1 MVKKLIK
8 YEFIA
13 YARTMLPM
21 IVILFG
27 VSLLNRFVQLFEN
40 RSEIYSIVFGS
51 SVAALVITMLVCVF
65 MTVFVGITRFY
76 KNLFTLEGYLSF
88 TLPVTASQH
97 IFVKV
102 LVATV
107 FSVIS
112 LVSIIL
118 SASIATLGEVLVEVF
133 KAIGYLAK
141 EYFNFCGGI
150 NGAFYIVEAVVCLLV
165 MTISGF
171 MLFYACIA
179 IGQLAKKNRVLSAF
193 GTYFAYYF
201 ICQILGTILI
211 TLVVKFYDYL
221 PIEQIADFIYKN
233 PFESIHIGLCLFIL
247 WEAVLGVVYYLI
259 TDSIIKKRL
268 NLE

>member
-21 IVILFG
+21 ILILFG

-107 FSVIS
+107 FSVVS
-112 LVSIIL
+112 LAAILL
-118 SASIATLGEVLVEVF
+118 SASIATFGEVLVEVF
-133 KAIGYLAK
+133 KAINYLAK
-141 EYFNFCGGI
+141 EFFAFCGAL
-150 NGAFYIVEAVVCLLV
+150 NGTFYIIEAVVFLLV
-165 MTISGF
+165 ATISGF